1 MAFCIYC
8 LQEVSANTIERADI
22 KYVKNTPVQYTK
34 KICICPICGEEIYV
48 PEIGDANIQAVYDA
62 YRQAEGLISYERVL
76 ELSNKYDISKR
87 NLSRIL
93 GWGEHTFENFCKG
106 YIPTAQFS
114 DEMERLFDEDY
125 FVKILNR
132 AHKNG
137 DIQGKAYTNAL
148 NSIKIK
154 KLSYGT
160 SKYSISS
167 NMTLEISCFY
177 KLAA

>member
-8 LQEVSANTIERADI
+8 LQDVDANTIECADI
-22 KYVKNTPVQYTK
+22 KVVKNTPVQYTK
-34 KICICPICGEEIYV
+34 KICICPVCGEEIYV

-62 YRQAEGLISYERVL
+62 YRQAEGLISYARVL
-76 ELSNKYDISKR
+76 ELSKKYDISKR
-87 NLSRIL
+87 NFSRIL

-132 AHKNG
+132 AYKNG
-137 DIQGKAYTNAL
+137 EIQEKVYTHAL
-148 NSIKIK
+148 NSTKTK

-167 NMTLEISCFY
+167 NIIVKFSSCY
-177 KLAA
+177 ELAA